1 MEWMCKSFDEL
12 GSALLYRILA
22 ARNAVFVVEQ
32 ACPYQDIDGRDP
44 HSLHLVAQVRNA
56 SDVSDLSGLS
66 GLSDEPQIAAY
77 LRLLPPG
84 LAYDEASI
92 GRVITAASHRGT
104 GLGRELLARAVAIAE
119 VQWPSAALHIGAQAH
134 LEAFYGGFGFVKASE
149 PYDEDGIMHIEML
162 RAPAAQ

>member
-1 MEWMCKSFDEL
+1 MEWMCTSFDEL

-32 ACPYQDIDGRDP
+32 QCPYQDIDGRDP
-44 HSLHLVAQVRNA
+44 YSLHLVAQVRDSANPA
-56 SDVSDLSGLS
+56 SDLR
-66 GLSDEPQIAAY
+66 IAAY

-119 VQWPSAALHIGAQAH
+119 AQWPTAAVRIGAQAH
-134 LEAFYGGFGFVKASE
+134 LEAFYGGFGFVTASE
-149 PYDEDGIMHIEML
+149 PYDEDGIMHIEMV
-162 RAPAAQ
+162 RPAVKPQ

>member
-32 ACPYQDIDGRDP
+32 NCPYQDIDGRDP
-44 HSLHLVAQVRNA
+44 HSLHLVAQA
-56 SDVSDLSGLS
+56 TTSPSDGA
-66 GLSDEPQIAAY
+66 QIAAY

-92 GRVITAASHRGT
+92 GRVITASSHRGT
-104 GLGRELLARAVAIAE
+104 GLGRELLARAVAIADA
-119 VQWPSAALHIGAQAH
+119 QWPTAALRIGAQAH

-149 PYDEDGIMHIEML
+149 PYDEDGIMHIEMV
-162 RAPAAQ
+162 RAAPRNA

>member
-12 GSALLYRILA
+12 GSTLLYRILA

-32 ACPYQDIDGRDP
+32 QCPYQDIDGRDP
-44 HSLHLVAQVRNA
+44 HSLHLVAQVRDA
-56 SDVSDLSGLS
+56 SDQ
-66 GLSDEPQIAAY
+66 PQIAAY

-104 GLGRELLARAVAIAE
+104 GLGRELLARAVAIAA
-119 VQWPSAALHIGAQAH
+119 VQWPSASLRIGAQAH
-134 LEAFYGGFGFVKASE
+134 LEAFYGAFGFVKASE

>member
-32 ACPYQDIDGRDP
+32 KCPYQDIDGRDP
-44 HSLHLVAQVRNA
+44 YSLHLVAQVRDSAKPA
-56 SDVSDLSGLS
+56 SDLR
-66 GLSDEPQIAAY
+66 IAAY

-92 GRVITAASHRGT
+92 GRVITSASHRGT

-119 VQWPSAALHIGAQAH
+119 AQWPVAAVRIGAQAH

-149 PYDEDGIMHIEML
+149 PYDEDGIMHIEMV
-162 RAPAAQ
+162 RPAVQPQ

>member
-12 GSALLYRILA
+12 GSTLLYRVLA

-32 ACPYQDIDGRDP
+32 NCPYQDIDGRDI
-44 HSLHLVAQVRNA
+44 HSLHLIAQVRDA
-56 SDVSDLSGLS
+56 DAQ
-66 GLSDEPQIAAY
+66 PQIAAY

-104 GLGRELLARAVAIAE
+104 GLGRELLARAIAIAD
-119 VQWPSAALHIGAQAH
+119 VQWPDAPLRIGAQAH
-134 LEAFYGGFGFVKASE
+134 LEAFYGGFGFVKSSE

-162 RAPAAQ
+162 RAPASEPAGDPHFVS

>member
-1 MEWMCKSFDEL
+1 MEWMCQSFDAL

-32 ACPYQDIDGRDP
+32 QCPYQDIDGRDP
-44 HSLHLVAQVRNA
+44 LSLHLVAQVREA
-56 SDVSDLSGLS
+56 S
-66 GLSDEPQIAAY
+66 EPPQIAAY

-104 GLGRELLARAVAIAE
+104 GLGRELLARAIAIADE
-119 VQWPSAALHIGAQAH
+119 RWPSSSLRIGAQAH
-134 LEAFYGGFGFVKASE
+134 LEAFYGACGFVKASE

-162 RAPAAQ
+162 RPPAAQ

>member
-12 GSALLYRILA
+12 GSTLLYRILA

-32 ACPYQDIDGRDP
+32 QCPYQDIDGRDP
-44 HSLHLVAQVRNA
+44 HSLHLVAQVRATSEA
-56 SDVSDLSGLS
+56 SDQ
-66 GLSDEPQIAAY
+66 PHIAAY

-92 GRVITAASHRGT
+92 GRVITASSHRGT
-104 GLGRELLARAVAIAE
+104 GLGRELLTRAVAIADA
-119 VQWPSAALHIGAQAH
+119 QWPSAALRIGAQAH
-134 LEAFYGGFGFVKASE
+134 LEAFYGAFGFVKASE

-162 RAPAAQ
+162 RAPAAP

>member
-12 GSALLYRILA
+12 GATLLYRILA

-32 ACPYQDIDGRDP
+32 QCPYQDIDGRDP
-44 HSLHLVAQVRNA
+44 QSLHLVAQSRDA
-56 SDVSDLSGLS
+56 SNQ
-66 GLSDEPQIAAY
+66 PQIAAY

-119 VQWPSAALHIGAQAH
+119 AKWPNAPLRIGAQAH
-134 LEAFYGGFGFVKASE
+134 LEAFYGSFGFVKASE

-162 RAPAAQ
+162 RATASA

>member
-12 GSALLYRILA
+12 GGTLLYRILA

-32 ACPYQDIDGRDP
+32 QCPYQDIDGRDAQ
-44 HSLHLVAQVRNA
+44 SLHLIAQSRDA
-56 SDVSDLSGLS
+56 SNL
-66 GLSDEPQIAAY
+66 PQIAAY

-92 GRVITAASHRGT
+92 GRVITSASHRGT

-119 VQWPSAALHIGAQAH
+119 VQWPDAPLRIGAQAH
-134 LEAFYGGFGFVKASE
+134 LEAFYGSFGFVKASE

-162 RAPAAQ
+162 RAPVAQ

>member
-12 GSALLYRILA
+12 GSALLYRILS

-32 ACPYQDIDGRDP
+32 QCPYQDIDGRDL
-44 HSLHLVAQVRNA
+44 HSLHLVAQAR
-56 SDVSDLSGLS
+56 
-66 GLSDEPQIAAY
+66 DEADRPQIAAY

-92 GRVITAASHRGT
+92 GRVITAASHRGM

-119 VQWPSAALHIGAQAH
+119 VQWPDAPLRIGAQAH

-149 PYDEDGIMHIEML
+149 PYDEDGILHIEMV
-162 RAPAAQ
+162 RAAVSSAA

>member
-12 GSALLYRILA
+12 GSALLYRVLA

-44 HSLHLVAQVRNA
+44 YSLHLVAQVRDSANPA
-56 SDVSDLSGLS
+56 SDLR
-66 GLSDEPQIAAY
+66 IAAY

-104 GLGRELLARAVAIAE
+104 GLGRELLARAVEIAE
-119 VQWPSAALHIGAQAH
+119 AQWPTAAVRIGAQAH

-149 PYDEDGIMHIEML
+149 PYDEDGIMHIEMV
-162 RAPAAQ
+162 RPAVQPQ

>member
-12 GSALLYRILA
+12 GSTLLYRILA

-32 ACPYQDIDGRDP
+32 QCPYQDIDGRDP
-44 HSLHLVAQVRNA
+44 HSLHLVAQVRDA
-56 SDVSDLSGLS
+56 SDQ
-66 GLSDEPQIAAY
+66 PQIAAY

-119 VQWPSAALHIGAQAH
+119 VQWPSAPLRIGAQAH
-134 LEAFYGGFGFVKASE
+134 LEAFYGAFGFVKASE

>member
-12 GSALLYRILA
+12 GSALLYRILS

-32 ACPYQDIDGRDP
+32 RCPYQDIDGRDP
-44 HSLHLVAQVRNA
+44 HSLHLVAQAR
-56 SDVSDLSGLS
+56 
-66 GLSDEPQIAAY
+66 DEANRLQIAAY

-84 LAYDEASI
+84 LAYEEASI
-92 GRVITAASHRGT
+92 GRVITTAAYRGT

-119 VQWPSAALHIGAQAH
+119 MQWPETPLRIGAQAH

-149 PYDEDGIMHIEML
+149 PYDEDGILHIEMV
-162 RAPAAQ
+162 RAAVSALV

>member
-12 GSALLYRILA
+12 GSALLYRILS

-32 ACPYQDIDGRDP
+32 QCPYQDIDGRDP
-44 HSLHLVAQVRNA
+44 LSLHLVAQSR
-56 SDVSDLSGLS
+56 
-66 GLSDEPQIAAY
+66 DEANQPRIAAY

-119 VQWPSAALHIGAQAH
+119 VQWPDAALRIGAQAH
-134 LEAFYGGFGFVKASE
+134 LEAFYGSFGFVKASE
-149 PYDEDGIMHIEML
+149 PYDEDGILHIEMV
-162 RAPAAQ
+162 RAAVSAAA

>member
-32 ACPYQDIDGRDP
+32 QCPYQDIDGRDL
-44 HSLHLVAQVRNA
+44 HSLHLVAQVHDTTNA
-56 SDVSDLSGLS
+56 SSG
-66 GLSDEPQIAAY
+66 PQIAAY

-104 GLGRELLARAVAIAE
+104 GLGRELLARAVAIAD
-119 VQWPSAALHIGAQAH
+119 VQWPGASLRIGAQAH
-134 LEAFYGGFGFVKASE
+134 LEAFYAGFGFVKASE
-149 PYDEDGIMHIEML
+149 PYDEDGIMHIEMV
-162 RAPAAQ
+162 RAPAPQP